1 MSFNDNSQLNSGR
14 VSSGG
19 GGGRGIAVG
28 GGLGGVVLLLIAGL
42 FFGQDGIDALT
53 GGGTQDTAGTE
64 QVDSGLA
71 DRCRTG
77 ADANTDTSCRMVATV
92 QSLDQ
97 FWGDYLPRATGKQYT
112 EPGVVLFTGT
122 DSTSCGQA
130 SSATGPFYCPSDST
144 VYLDTGF
151 FEEMRT
157 QFGADAD
164 ALAQEYVMAHEV
176 GHHIQDLQGTLG
188 RAQQDPNG
196 ANSGAVRTELQAD
209 CYAGMWAHHATESG
223 GAVQLQP
230 ITRAQLS
237 DAIEAAGA
245 IGDDRIRE
253 AARGRANP
261 ESFTH
266 GTSAQRQ
273 AWFLTGYQ
281 TGDLAA
287 CNTFSA
293 RNLNHPDA
301 LS

>member
-1 MSFNDNSQLNSGR
+1 MSFNDNSQLDAGR
-14 VSSGG
+14 VGSG

-28 GGLGGVVLLLIAGL
+28 GGLGGVVLLLLAGL

-53 GGGTQDTAGTE
+53 GGAQEQGTGTQ
-64 QVDSGLA
+64 QVDTGLE

-77 ADANTDTSCRMVATV
+77 ADANSDPQCRMVATV

-97 FWGDYLPRATGKQYT
+97 FWGEYLPEATGTRYT
-112 EPGVVLFTGT
+112 QPRVVLFTGT

-130 SSATGPFYCPSDST
+130 SSATGPFYCPPDGT

-151 FEEMRT
+151 FDQMRS

-188 RAQQDPNG
+188 RAQQDPHG
-196 ANSGAVRTELQAD
+196 ASSGAVRTELQAD

-237 DAIEAAGA
+237 DAIQAAGA
-245 IGDDRIRE
+245 IGDDRIQE
-253 AARGRANP
+253 TTSGRANP

-281 TGDLAA
+281 TGELKA

-293 RNLNHPDA
+293 SNLDHPDA

>member
-1 MSFNDNSQLNSGR
+1 MSFNDNSQLNGGR
-14 VSSGG
+14 VGSG

-28 GGLGGVVLLLIAGL
+28 GGLGGAVLLLLAGL

-53 GGGTQDTAGTE
+53 GGNQYDTQSTQ

-77 ADANTDTSCRMVATV
+77 EDANRDTECRMVATV

-97 FWGDYLPRATGKQYT
+97 FWGGYFPEATGKKYT
-112 EPGVVLFTGT
+112 LPQVELFRGT

-130 SSATGPFYCPSDST
+130 SSATGPFYCPPDST

-151 FEEMRT
+151 FDQMRS

-176 GHHIQDLQGTLG
+176 GHHVQNLQGTLG
-188 RAQQDPNG
+188 RAQQDPHG
-196 ANSGAVRTELQAD
+196 ATSAAVRTELQAD
-209 CYAGMWAHHATESG
+209 CYAGMWAHHATEPG
-223 GAVQLQP
+223 GAVQLEP
-230 ITRAQLS
+230 ITRTQLA

-245 IGDDRIRE
+245 IGDDRIQE
-253 AARGRANP
+253 TTQGRANP

-281 TGDLAA
+281 TGDIRA
-287 CNTFSA
+287 CNTFTASD
-293 RNLNHPDA
+293 LNRPAA
-301 LS
+301 LK

>member
-1 MSFNDNSQLNSGR
+1 MSFNDNSQLNAGR

-53 GGGTQDTAGTE
+53 GGSEQDTAATQ

-71 DRCRTG
+71 QRCRTG
-77 ADANTDTSCRMVATV
+77 EDANSDTSCRMVATV

-97 FWGDYLPRATGKQYT
+97 FWGSYFPQATGKKYT
-112 EPGVVLFTGT
+112 QPEVVLFNGS
-122 DSTSCGQA
+122 DSTSCGTA
-130 SSATGPFYCPSDST
+130 SSATGPFYCPPDST

-151 FEEMRT
+151 FDQLRT

-176 GHHIQDLQGTLG
+176 GHHVQDLQGTLG
-188 RAQQDPNG
+188 RAQQDPHG
-196 ANSGAVRTELQAD
+196 ATSGAVRTELQAD
-209 CYAGMWAHHATESG
+209 CYAGMWAHHASEPG
-223 GAVQLQP
+223 GQVQLQP

-245 IGDDRIRE
+245 IGDDRIQE

-281 TGDLAA
+281 TGELKA
-287 CNTFSA
+287 CDTFSA
-293 RNLNHPDA
+293 SNLNHPEA
-301 LS
+301 LR